1 MQNISKR
8 ILELILCFVF
18 LSGLSSQLAAE
29 NIKWGTFALYE
40 HASKKVILDGVS
52 TRYGIGAAGIEAQIT
67 STDKTKSISIKYG
80 LGYHP
85 AYSITSSGTEFT
97 GPVEGQLFEAAI
109 QSKILSSL
117 FDETQLQ
124 LKYNNRHVY
133 SNNLSGVRGGINYIS
148 TTDAK
153 MQGYELTISKG
164 FSISDTT
171 LVTPFIGINSW
182 NLQADGNAYSSN
194 LAIKKKV
201 KGSNVD
207 PLMGFK
213 LQTQILQK
221 DINLGLTYRPI
232 KADNLVETLEFY
244 TALYF

>member
-1 MQNISKR
+1 MHNILKR
-8 ILELILCFVF
+8 IPKLILCFVI
-18 LSGLSSQLAAE
+18 LTGLSSQLLAE
-29 NIKWGTFALYE
+29 NIKWGAFALYE
-40 HASKKVILDGVS
+40 HASKRVILEGVS
-52 TRYGIGAAGIEAQIT
+52 TKYGIGAAGIEAQIT

-85 AYSITSSGTEFT
+85 AYSIRSSGTEFT
-97 GPVEGQLFEAAI
+97 GPVEGQLFEAAL
-109 QSKILSSL
+109 QSKILSSF
-117 FDETQLQ
+117 FDETRLQ
-124 LKYNNRHVY
+124 LKYNNRHVH
-133 SNNLSGVRGGINYIS
+133 SNNLSGVRGGINYVS

-171 LVTPFIGINSW
+171 LITPFIGVNSW

-194 LAIKKKV
+194 LTIKKKV

-207 PLMGFK
+207 PIMGFT

-244 TALYF
+244 AALYF